1 MNKKT
6 LLFIFIYI
14 GLWQFFLSGIAAA
27 SQENL
32 TFTAID
38 RLVVEGSFFS
48 VEVAGYSGRSVEAQ
62 IIIPDPIVERGVRVL
77 HRQTNAE
84 LRFWVEKDL
93 LSGIN
98 LRPWESPKM
107 IFNVPHEFEVNINN
121 SSGKIMVE
129 GLTSRQ
135 MKLQTSSGAIEL
147 KEISADLELSSSS
160 GKIRIERCNGD
171 KHLRASSGQITVL
184 KSGGDIKAKTSS
196 GRQTYEGI
204 RGDISTVSS
213 SGAINI
219 RDQEG
224 GLNLESSSAKQEG
237 RDIRITEDSS
247 FRTTSGKID
256 FDFINNMDEFTF
268 DLRSSSGRI
277 EVGSTS
283 ARERVVTGDGKIL
296 IKGKSTS
303 GGQTYR

>member
-1 MNKKT
+1 M
-6 LLFIFIYI
+6 IVC
-14 GLWQFFLSGIAAA
+14 GQ
-27 SQENL
+27 
-32 TFTAID
+32 
-38 RLVVEGSFFS
+38 
-48 VEVAGYSGRSVEAQ
+48 RSVEPSRPGESHPQPLSRDRNAARATTGKNALQ
-62 IIIPDPIVERGVRVL
+62 FTFPQAPRVI
-77 HRQTNAE
+77 Q
-84 LRFWVEKDL
+84 
-93 LSGIN
+93 
-98 LRPWESPKM
+98 
-107 IFNVPHEFEVNINN
+107 
-121 SSGKIMVE
+121 
-129 GLTSRQ
+129 
-135 MKLQTSSGAIEL
+135 
-147 KEISADLELSSSS
+147 LSSSS

-196 GRQTYEGI
+196 GRQIYEGI

-237 RDIRITEDSS
+237 RDIRVAKDSS

-283 ARERVVTGDGKIL
+283 ARGRVVTGDGKIL